1 MLQRKFKRCFIT
13 GITGSGGSY
22 LAEKI
27 YQFSPSTEIH
37 GSYRSLGYKKI
48 LKKRLKKIKLYN
60 LDLNN
65 YQKTYSLIKKINPDV
80 VYHFASNADVRNS
93 FDNPLEF
100 SSNNNSITI
109 NVLEAL
115 KKLNSKS
122 IIIICSS
129 SEVYGKVLKKDI
141 PINESQ
147 KFNPV
152 SPYAA
157 TKAFQDFIAQIYCRS
172 YKLNIII
179 TRMFSY
185 TNARRKNLFQTSFAN
200 QIIDIELGKKKYLFH
215 GNLESIRTFIDIDD
229 AMNAYWFAATK
240 GKIGEIY
247 NIGGNKIISVKEFL
261 NELIKRSDKKI
272 ICKIDKNLLRPTD
285 VTLQI
290 TNSKKFRKDT
300 GWRPKVNFSNSVTKL
315 LKECQRLKTE
325 F

>member
-1 MLQRKFKRCFIT
+1 MKPRKFKTCFIT

-27 YQFSPSTEIH
+27 SEVSPNTRIF

-48 LKKRLKKIKLYN
+48 LKKRLNKIKLFN
-60 LDLNN
+60 LDLNDSN
-65 YQKTYSLIKKINPDV
+65 RTYSIIKKVDPDV
-80 VYHFASNADVRNS
+80 VFHFASNADVRDS
-93 FDNPLEF
+93 FDKPLEF
-100 SSNNNSITI
+100 ASNNNSITI

-115 KKLNSKS
+115 KKLKSKAV
-122 IIIICSS
+122 IIICST
-129 SEVYGKVLKKDI
+129 SEVYGRVNKNDI
-141 PINESQ
+141 PIKENQ
-147 KFNPV
+147 KFNPS

-157 TKAFQDFIAQIYCRS
+157 TKAFQDFIAQIYYRS
-172 YKLNIII
+172 FKMNIII

-200 QIIDIELGKKKYLFH
+200 QIIDIESGRKNFLYH
-215 GNLESIRTFIDIDD
+215 GNLNSIRTFIDIDD

-247 NIGGNKIISVKEFL
+247 NIGGNKIISVKDFL
-261 NELIKRSDKKI
+261 NELINRSKKKI
-272 ICKIDKNLLRPTD
+272 ICKVDKKLLRPID

-290 TNSKKFRKDT
+290 TNSRKFRKDT
-300 GWRPKVNFSNSVTKL
+300 GWKPKVSFSDSVNRL
-315 LKECQRLKTE
+315 IEECQILKKE